1 MLSTVQLDKQAR
13 LVTIKVKNVSSLPHD
28 DWVLAP
34 EFISAQTAVSHH
46 GPQKRFGICLT
57 NTQ

>member
-1 MLSTVQLDKQAR
+1 MLSTVQFDNQAR
-13 LVTIKVKNVSSLPHD
+13 LVTIKVENVSSLPND

-46 GPQKRFGICLT
+46 GP
-57 NTQ
+57 